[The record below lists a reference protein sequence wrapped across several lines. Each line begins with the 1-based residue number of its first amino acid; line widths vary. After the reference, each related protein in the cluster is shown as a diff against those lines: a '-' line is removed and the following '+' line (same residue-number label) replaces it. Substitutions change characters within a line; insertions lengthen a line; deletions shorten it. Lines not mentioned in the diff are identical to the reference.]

1 MLHLLVVDDEPYAVD
16 YLVEALDEV
25 PDLQLTI
32 TKAYS
37 GREAL
42 VKADK
47 GRVDLLLTDIRMPGM
62 NGMELADE
70 ILGKW
75 PRCRV
80 IFLTGYN
87 DFEYVQSALRK
98 GGVDYVLKTE
108 GDRAIINAIEKAMQE
123 IRTEISEEQVLLR
136 AREQLFMALPSL
148 RRDYLLQ
155 LMEGETDSPSMMEK
169 RFEELGIDLD
179 PNHPVLAVLGR
190 VDDWGKFSAP
200 ADRTL
205 LFFSIIN
212 IAEEFFTPDVRFLS
226 FLYDRTRIVWLMQ
239 PKEGSMENL
248 GRLLDGCAEQIQM
261 FCKRLL
267 KIPLSIA
274 IPSAPSSWE
283 LVGSRVEALKL
294 QLTFRM
300 GTGDEMLIT
309 EPTGEERRRSS
320 CLFLEMEQLRSR
332 LNRFDLLENY
342 LDNGGKEEFVTLF
355 RELFTVEVPLFSDG
369 EGRWFGLEL
378 FSRLSA
384 FFLSYM
390 NKRRLL
396 EELDSISIQAEKMLS
411 PDEHADW
418 NEMIDYYCKLGA
430 VIADY
435 NGQKQ
440 VERTHDMIAKVH
452 DYIHQFL
459 HEELSLTRLAELV
472 YLSPP
477 YFSRLY
483 KQMTGQ
489 GLLEYINETRIAKA
503 KLLLKTT
510 DRKIHEIASQVGLE
524 SAPYFTRLFRKRT
537 GFTPQEYRDSNK
549 SWKGSFTGELHN
561 SGLDAQ
567 RIDNMNKPT
576 P

>member
-261 FCKRLL
+261 FSNAYSKSRYRSPYHRL
-267 KIPLSIA
+267 PPPGSW
-274 IPSAPSSWE
+274 SA
-283 LVGSRVEALKL
+283 
-294 QLTFRM
+294 
-300 GTGDEMLIT
+300 
-309 EPTGEERRRSS
+309 
-320 CLFLEMEQLRSR
+320 
-332 LNRFDLLENY
+332 
-342 LDNGGKEEFVTLF
+342 
-355 RELFTVEVPLFSDG
+355 
-369 EGRWFGLEL
+369 
-378 FSRLSA
+378 
-384 FFLSYM
+384 
-390 NKRRLL
+390 
-396 EELDSISIQAEKMLS
+396 
-411 PDEHADW
+411 
-418 NEMIDYYCKLGA
+418 
-430 VIADY
+430 
-435 NGQKQ
+435 
-440 VERTHDMIAKVH
+440 
-452 DYIHQFL
+452 
-459 HEELSLTRLAELV
+459 AEL
-472 YLSPP
+472 
-477 YFSRLY
+477 RL
-483 KQMTGQ
+483 
-489 GLLEYINETRIAKA
+489 
-503 KLLLKTT
+503 
-510 DRKIHEIASQVGLE
+510 
-524 SAPYFTRLFRKRT
+524 
-537 GFTPQEYRDSNK
+537 
-549 SWKGSFTGELHN
+549 
-561 SGLDAQ
+561 
-567 RIDNMNKPT
+567 
-576 P
+576 